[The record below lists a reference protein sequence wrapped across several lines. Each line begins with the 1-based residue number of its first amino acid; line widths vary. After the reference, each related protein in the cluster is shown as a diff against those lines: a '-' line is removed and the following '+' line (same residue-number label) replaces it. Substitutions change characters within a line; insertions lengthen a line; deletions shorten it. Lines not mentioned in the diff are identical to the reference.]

1 MADIRTDAKNVKK
14 EYVKSKFVEAVKT
27 IIFQD
32 GVSCVTARRIAE
44 ITGYSYASMYHYFAD
59 LEELL
64 LETKLSMIRDMT
76 QNSEKQTQRTEDPL
90 QRMKEN
96 MRKPVDFFISN
107 PNIFRFFYLYEMD
120 SRNEKALKSLE
131 LEKAYY
137 DDFVPF
143 VEKGIIKQTDI
154 PAISRTILYSVF
166 GIITLYLSNNGL
178 TSDEIYKDM
187 DQIIEVL
194 LKGGG
199 STEEKELHS
208 TTNLQE
214 GISND

>member
-1 MADIRTDAKNVKK
+1 MSDIRTDAKNVKK

-32 GVSCVTARRIAE
+32 GVSSVTARRIAE
-44 ITGYSYASMYHYFAD
+44 ITRYSYASLYHYFID

-64 LETKLSMIRDMT
+64 LETKLSMIRDMASPN
-76 QNSEKQTQRTEDPL
+76 QERIQVTEDPL

-107 PNIFRFFYLYEMD
+107 PNIFRFFYMFELD
-120 SRNEKALKSLE
+120 SRNEEAMRSLE
-131 LEKAYY
+131 LEKSYY
-137 DDFVPF
+137 DDFIPF
-143 VEKGIIKQTDI
+143 VESGRIREAEI
-154 PAISRTILYSVF
+154 PALSRTILYSVF

-178 TSDEIYKDM
+178 TKEDIYRDM
-187 DQIIEVL
+187 DQMIDIL

-199 STEEKELHS
+199 DIEGEHLSPTVSH
-208 TTNLQE
+208 E